1 MTAVNYYPQQN
12 RIDFIGDDN
21 LPAGGLL
28 GVDAHIKAFN
38 LAAQGRTV
46 IFMIIDSK
54 LNQNPTKLNKKA

>member
-1 MTAVNYYPQQN
+1 MTAANYYPQQN

-38 LAAQGRTV
+38 LAAQGKTL

-54 LNQNPTKLNKKA
+54 ANQTPNKSNKKA